1 MRWWESAS
9 WVLSQFLLLSYPSN
23 SQFPL
28 PHCPNLRHQK
38 VRQSAEPCTPNQ
50 FISSRQQPMN
60 YVLSSKQTIN
70 QTLEPRSIPNNSSCS
85 SKLSEVGETQ
95 PPLLT
100 CCLARARIADY
111 PILSISNAS
120 LNPLFA
126 SGFLPM
132 MHFNPTPGFLGND
145 KLIIW
150 PPSVNDFT
158 PHHTASH
165 VKHQLTTLSSMY
177 LVEPPIFTVFIRCLH
192 FGILSHTSRQPLS
205 PALHFP

>member
-1 MRWWESAS
+1 MRHGFGPNFYYSRTLPTHNSRFRIVQIYGTKKVAS
-9 WVLSQFLLLSYPSN
+9 QLNRVPQISSSHPGNNQLCPLLKTDDQPNYRTPFDSKQQFLFLKLL
-23 SQFPL
+23 
-28 PHCPNLRHQK
+28 
-38 VRQSAEPCTPNQ
+38 
-50 FISSRQQPMN
+50 
-60 YVLSSKQTIN
+60 
-70 QTLEPRSIPNNSSCS
+70 
-85 SKLSEVGETQ
+85 EVGETQ
-95 PPLLT
+95 TPLLT
-100 CCLARARIADY
+100 CCLARARVADY

-165 VKHQLTTLSSMY
+165 VKHQLTTHSSMY

-192 FGILSHTSRQPLS
+192 FGFLSHTSRQPLS